1 MMVINYR
8 SYSMC
13 FHRKIVFPQKKVGRA
28 DLVDFRTLSIFSR
41 YNPE

>member
-1 MMVINYR
+1 MDMGL
-8 SYSMC
+8 SC
-13 FHRKIVFPQKKVGRA
+13 FRRKIIVFAQKKVGRA